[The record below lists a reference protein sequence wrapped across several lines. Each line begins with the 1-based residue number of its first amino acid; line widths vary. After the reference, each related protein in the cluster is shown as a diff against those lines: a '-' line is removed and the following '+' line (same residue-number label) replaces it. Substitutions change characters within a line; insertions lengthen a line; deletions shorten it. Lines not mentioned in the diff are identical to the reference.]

1 MHPANLDASVPG
13 QRIVRDKLLD
23 HLRDGSSAVIAALQK
38 YYVASVLGWQDIA
51 QRYRRSKV
59 GAFWITISVG
69 VMIGTLSL
77 LFGSLF
83 RVPLHEFL
91 PFVAIGLI
99 LWTFIASMINEGCT
113 AFIDASGMIL
123 QVRLPLFMHVIRV
136 VWRNLIILGHNL
148 IIIPI
153 VFLGVQFAPTPAW
166 LLAVPGFAILLVN
179 VTWMALILAILS
191 ARFRDIS
198 QAMQNLMQI
207 AFFLTP
213 IMWMPHT
220 ISDRLPQAFL
230 ELNPFFHLIALVREP
245 LLGHIPSSTAWLVG
259 IGLALFG
266 WLVTLTFLGRFG
278 RRVPYW
284 L

>member
-1 MHPANLDASVPG
+1 MHPANLDASA
-13 QRIVRDKLLD
+13 QRRRFVSGESLD
-23 HLRDGSSAVIAALQK
+23 NLRDGATEVFAALK
-38 YYVASVLGWQDIA
+38 NYYIPTVFGWQDIA

-69 VMIGTLSL
+69 VMIGTLSF
-77 LFGSLF
+77 LFGTLF
-83 RVPLHEFL
+83 RVPLQEFL
-91 PFVAIGLI
+91 PFVTIGLI

-113 AFIDASGMIL
+113 AFIEASGMVL
-123 QVRLPLFMHVIRV
+123 QVRLPLFTHVIRV
-136 VWRNLIILGHNL
+136 IWRNLIILGHNL

-153 VFLGVQFAPTPAW
+153 VFVGVQLAPDPAW
-166 LLAVPGFAILLVN
+166 LLAIPGFTILLLN
-179 VTWMALILAILS
+179 VTWMALVLAILS
-191 ARFRDIS
+191 TRFRDIT

-220 ISDRLPQAFL
+220 ISDRLPQTIL

-245 LLGHIPSSTAWLVG
+245 LLGRIPGATNWLIGMGLG
-259 IGLALFG
+259 IFG
-266 WLVTLTFLGRFG
+266 WLFAMMFFGRFG